1 MASSDVEK
9 HGDRKTVGSEPDARA
24 ALELLAQRDQQI
36 AHLLHRIEQLEK
48 MLYGPRSAKR
58 TEPID
63 PSTLLPF
70 PGIKDLLAQVAERA
84 AQREREEAEKPAP
97 QEPAP
102 KPRGRRRL
110 DESNIPPH
118 IPRRRRDR
126 KLAPEQ
132 CACGCGGRLHEV
144 REEISSRIE
153 RVKVTYVDERV
164 TTYYACRKCERVIS
178 TAPDQPNIVEGG
190 ILGPSLIADIIYQR
204 FGNHTPYHRLAR
216 EFEQDG
222 LPISRS
228 VLCRTTLRCGEIL
241 LPIYEELKRQV
252 LSSFLVQLDD
262 TPVTVRNGR
271 QKGQKTG
278 RVWVYRSAEG
288 DVVFDFRMD
297 RSQEGP
303 RRVLGEYRGF
313 VQGDDYG
320 GHHFLFRDNI
330 DRISLLCWAH
340 AVRKFRDADKSS
352 PRLRKEFDV
361 LFALL
366 NKVELEARGLSP
378 PERLL
383 YRSRHARPIL
393 KEIEDWVEA
402 RRLTVLPKSPIGD
415 AIEYLRTNWEA
426 LTNYLLDGR
435 ITDITN
441 NAAERALRRVAVGRK
456 NWVYVGIEEAGQPAA
471 VLMSLLQTC
480 VEHGVNAIEYLRDVL
495 TRIGEPGSAKE
506 IADLT
511 PAAWKRSKAAQER
524 AKLDR
529 SAVAA
534 AVQSLVFARS

>member
-1 MASSDVEK
+1 ML
-9 HGDRKTVGSEPDARA
+9 DARA
-24 ALELLAQRDQQI
+24 ALELLAQRDEQI

-58 TEPID
+58 TTPID

-70 PGIKDLLAQVAERA
+70 PGIQELLAQVAARA
-84 AQREREEAEKPAP
+84 AQREQEQAKKPDPEKTKR
-97 QEPAP
+97 
-102 KPRGRRRL
+102 KPSGRRRL
-110 DESNIPPH
+110 DESSIPPH

-126 KLAPEQ
+126 KLTPEQ
-132 CACGCGGRLHEV
+132 CACGCGGQLHEV

-190 ILGPSLIADIIYQR
+190 ILGPSLIADVIYQR

-228 VLCRTTLRCGEIL
+228 VLCRTALRCGEIL
-241 LPIYEELKRQV
+241 RPIYEALKQQV
-252 LSSFLVQLDD
+252 LESFLVQLDD
-262 TPVTVRNGR
+262 TPLTVRNG
-271 QKGQKTG
+271 QKKGRKTG
-278 RVWVYRSAEG
+278 RIWVYRSAEG
-288 DVVFDFRMD
+288 NVFFDFRMD

-320 GHHFLFRDNI
+320 GHLFLFRDTY
-330 DRISLLCWAH
+330 DRVSLMCWAH
-340 AVRKFRDADKSS
+340 AVRKFRDAHSSS
-352 PRLRKEFDV
+352 PRLCKEFDV

-378 PERLL
+378 PQRLL
-383 YRSRHARPIL
+383 FRSRYARPIL

-415 AIEYLRTNWEA
+415 ALGYLYSNWQA

-456 NWVYVGIEEAGQPAA
+456 NWVYIGAEEAGEPAV

-480 VEHGVNAIEYLRDVL
+480 VEQGVNAVEYLRDVL
-495 TRIGEPGSAKE
+495 TRISEPGSAKE
-506 IADLT
+506 IAELT
-511 PAAWKRSKAAQER
+511 PAAWKRSRVAQER
-524 AKLDR
+524 AELGR
-529 SAVAA
+529 AAVAA